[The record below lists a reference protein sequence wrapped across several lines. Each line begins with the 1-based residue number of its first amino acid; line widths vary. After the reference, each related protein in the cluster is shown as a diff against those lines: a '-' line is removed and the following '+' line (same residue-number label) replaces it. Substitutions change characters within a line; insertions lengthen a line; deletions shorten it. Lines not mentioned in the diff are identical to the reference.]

1 MQRSSSY
8 SNCTMLLVIIGQP
21 RIHTKLAS
29 FKQILLEHMMN
40 FRVKFRRNILRMRI
54 YLHSLRIK
62 YFEYF
67 DDGMSI

>member
-1 MQRSSSY
+1 MRRSSSY

-21 RIHTKLAS
+21 RIRTKLVS
-29 FKQILLEHMMN
+29 FKQILLEQLMN
-40 FRVKFRRNILRMRI
+40 FRVKFRRSILRMCV

-62 YFEYF
+62 YFDYF